1 MAYSIDKLKSEG
13 IVNSGDALTPGIGVV
28 ADARQKSFFNNMVEA
43 GVVDVDFDF
52 KKSLYTGIRGQGCW
66 AGFNAGI
73 DRQLAQTIFT
83 VQAGS

>member
-52 KKSLYTGIRGQGCW
+52 KKAYTQEFVDKVVGLDLMQELIG
-66 AGFNAGI
+66 N
-73 DRQLAQTIFT
+73 
-83 VQAGS
+83 